1 MTELHV
7 FTSRQ
12 SATLTLHPLGE
23 IDLDTAGCLVGAALA
38 AERGAGTDLAVDLTG
53 VTFIDS
59 SGIHALV
66 TLQHAARDGGG
77 ALFVSGAGRQ
87 ARELL
92 AFTGLADLL
101 GRPADP
107 PGPGREPERDV

>member
-7 FTSRQ
+7 FSSRQ
-12 SATLTLHPLGE
+12 SGTVTLHPLGE
-23 IDLDTAGCLVGAALA
+23 IDLDTADRLVGAALA
-38 AERGAGTDLAVDLTG
+38 AEPGAGTDLTVDLTG

-66 TLQHAARDGGG
+66 TLEHVARDGGG

-92 AFTGLADLL
+92 AFTGLGDLI
-101 GRPADP
+101 GPPADP
-107 PGPGREPERDV
+107 PGPGRGAQWDV